1 MVHLERWYIY
11 YFGYRLSY
19 VRNLGLSLTSQAD
32 EQNLNILWACH
43 IVVTNLKI
51 SNFTA
56 VTFLVA
62 LFSCP
67 ADSSIGDLV
76 THSLSEWVS
85 DLFKN
90 TTNERPQRLVSFETF
105 DQSDEKT
112 WPDPK
117 KDNDKDKY
125 KDKDNDKDKYI

>member
-1 MVHLERWYIY
+1 MLIAIKWYRIVLVGIPRIALYVFEY
-11 YFGYRLSY
+11 YCIVQQSLREHSRY
-19 VRNLGLSLTSQAD
+19 VSRCA
-32 EQNLNILWACH
+32 
-43 IVVTNLKI
+43 
-51 SNFTA
+51 
-56 VTFLVA
+56 LV
-62 LFSCP
+62 FSCP

-105 DQSDEKT
+105 DQSDEET